1 MSWPE
6 PVQRVAAVLQQA
18 AVDARIEEFEHG
30 TPTARDAAHAVG
42 CELAQIVKSLVFV
55 CDGAY
60 VLALVPGD
68 RRADETAVAAATEA
82 REVRIATAAEVI
94 EATGFE
100 PGGVAPFPH
109 RAVTLTLFDRAFL
122 RHEVVW
128 IGAGTAAH
136 MAALAPA
143 ELARIANARPVD
155 LAADG

>member
-6 PVQRVAAVLQQA
+6 PVQRVSAVLQQA

-30 TPTARDAAHAVG
+30 TPTARDAAHAIG

-68 RRADETAVAAATEA
+68 RRADEAAVAAATEA
-82 REVRIATAAEVI
+82 GEVRIASAAEVV

-109 RAVTLTLFDRAFL
+109 RAVVLTLFDRAL
-122 RHEVVW
+122 LQHEIVW

-155 LAADG
+155 LGSHG